1 MITYIELR
9 YLFHWSTEE
18 NSRKWEKEAESGG
31 REGEEGREVR
41 AIASLLS
48 VTRWRRVTGKVTPT
62 WSSVYLNKKLWGK
75 KKPLWI

>member
-31 REGEEGREVR
+31 RDGEEGREVR
-41 AIASLLS
+41 AIVSLSLS
-48 VTRWRRVTGKVTPT
+48 VTLNPSGLG
-62 WSSVYLNKKLWGK
+62 SASVL
-75 KKPLWI
+75 